1 MSLSLP
7 MMSVLSEFESAFSQP
22 TWRKM
27 QVLIVGTLLARGRRT
42 VTAALRQMGL
52 HEVSNFSLYHHV
64 LNRARWAALELSRRL
79 LLRLVRTFVAVGGE
93 LTFVIDETLER
104 RWGRRITRR
113 GHYRDPLASS
123 KERSV
128 ATSGLRWIVLTLVI
142 TPPWTQRSWA
152 LPVLSVP
159 ASTPE
164 VSRRLG
170 LRHKTVPHR
179 ARQMMLAVRRWLPEV
194 EMTVIGDQT
203 YSVHELGGACARW
216 DVRLVAPL
224 RMDAALYEPAPPR
237 RPGTNG
243 RPRVKGERLPQ
254 LKQGLKDPQTI
265 WHRIRVRWYNGRRR
279 ELDVTSGT
287 AVWYRIGQPVLPIR
301 WVLVR
306 DPKGLL
312 EPRAYFST
320 CPNDRPRAVVQ
331 QFIKRWTIETTF
343 EESRTHLG
351 LETQRQWSDRA
362 IERTTPCLFGL
373 YSVVALLAH
382 ALHPDGRIPMQR
394 TAWYDKPQATFADV
408 LAAIRRHL
416 WGELSYSTSA
426 HAPDFIRIP
435 RSELWRLVQALCY
448 AH

>member
-1 MSLSLP
+1 MSLSQP
-7 MMSVLSEFESAFSQP
+7 IMSVMCEFESAFSQP
-22 TWRKM
+22 TWSKI
-27 QVLIVGTLLARGRRT
+27 QVLLIGTLLARGRRT

-52 HEVSNFSLYHHV
+52 HEASNFSLYHHV
-64 LNRARWAALELSRRL
+64 LNRARWSALELSRRVVL
-79 LLRLVRTFVAVGGE
+79 LLVRTFVAVGGE

-104 RWGRRITRR
+104 RWGRRINKR

-123 KERSV
+123 TQRSV

-142 TPPWTQRSWA
+142 TPPWTPRPWA

-159 ASTPE
+159 APTPE

-170 LRHKTVPHR
+170 RRHKTVPQR
-179 ARQMMLAVRRWLPEV
+179 ARQMMLVVRRWLPGMEL
-194 EMTVIGDQT
+194 TLIGDQS
-203 YSVHELGGACARW
+203 YSVHELGQACARW

-224 RMDAALYEPAPPR
+224 RMDAALYVPAAPR

-254 LKQGLKDPQTI
+254 LAQVLKGAQTP
-265 WHRIRVRWYNGRRR
+265 WQRIRVRWYNGRRR
-279 ELDVTSGT
+279 ELDVTSRT

-306 DPKGLL
+306 DPTRRLA
-312 EPRAYFST
+312 PRAYFST
-320 CPNDRPRAVVQ
+320 CTSDRPRAVVQ
-331 QFIKRWTIETTF
+331 RFIKRWTIETTF

-373 YSVVALLAH
+373 YSVVTLLAH
-382 ALHPDGRIPMQR
+382 ALHPDGKVPVQR
-394 TAWYDKPQATFADV
+394 TAWYAKSYATFADV
-408 LAAIRRHL
+408 LASIRHHI
-416 WGELSYSTSA
+416 WGDFTFSTST
-426 HAPDFIRIP
+426 HDSDLGGIP
-435 RSELWRLVQALCY
+435 RSELTRLAQAVCY

>member
-1 MSLSLP
+1 MSLSEP
-7 MMSVLSEFESAFSQP
+7 IMSVLCEFASAFSQP
-22 TWRKM
+22 TWSKV
-27 QVLIVGTLLARGRRT
+27 QVLILGTLLARGRRT

-52 HEVSNFSLYHHV
+52 SEASNFSLYHQV
-64 LNRARWAALELSRRL
+64 LNRARWSALALSRRL
-79 LLRLVRTFVAVGGE
+79 LVLLVRTFVTVGGP

-104 RWGRRITRR
+104 RWGRRITKR

-123 KERSV
+123 KQRSV

-142 TPPWTQRSWA
+142 TPPWTPRAWA

-159 ASTPE
+159 APTPE
-164 VSRRLG
+164 VSQRLG
-170 LRHKTVPHR
+170 RRHKTVPR
-179 ARQMMLAVRRWLPEV
+179 WARQMILVIRRWLPGV
-194 EMTVIGDQT
+194 EITVIGDQG

-216 DVRLVAPL
+216 GVRLVAPL
-224 RMDAALYEPAPPR
+224 RLDAALYVPAPPR
-237 RPGTNG
+237 MPGING
-243 RPRVKGERLPQ
+243 RPRVKGARLPQ
-254 LKQGLKDPQTI
+254 LAQVLKDAHTTWQ
-265 WHRIRVRWYNGRRR
+265 RVRVRWYNGRRR

-306 DPKGLL
+306 DPNGRL

-320 CPNDRPRAVVQ
+320 CPHDRPRTVVQ
-331 QFIKRWTIETTF
+331 QFINRWTIETTF

-373 YSVVALLAH
+373 YSVVALLAQ
-382 ALHPDGRIPMQR
+382 ALHPDGKLPVPR
-394 TAWYDKPQATFADV
+394 TAWYDKPHATFADA
-408 LAAIRRHL
+408 LAGVRRHL
-416 WGELSYSTSA
+416 WSEDSSSTSP
-426 HAPDFIRIP
+426 HASDLVGIP
-435 RSELWRLVQALCY
+435 RSELSCLVQAVCY

>member
-1 MSLSLP
+1 MSLSEP
-7 MMSVLSEFESAFSQP
+7 IMRVLCEFESAFSQP
-22 TWRKM
+22 TWRKV
-27 QVLIVGTLLARGRRT
+27 QVLILGTLLARGRRT

-52 HEVSNFSLYHHV
+52 RDASNFSLYHHV
-64 LNRARWAALELSRRL
+64 LNRARWSALELSQRL
-79 LLRLVRTFVAVGGE
+79 LVLLVRTFVVAGVE

-104 RWGRRITRR
+104 RWGRRINAR

-123 KERSV
+123 KQRSV

-142 TPPWTQRSWA
+142 TPPWAQRAWA

-159 ASTPE
+159 APTPE

-179 ARQMMLAVRRWLPEV
+179 ARQMLLAVRRWLPGV
-194 EMTVIGDQT
+194 EMTAIGDQT

-216 DVRLVAPL
+216 GVRLVAPL
-224 RMDAALYEPAPPR
+224 RLDAALYVPAPPR
-237 RPGTNG
+237 LPGING

-254 LKQGLKDPQTI
+254 LTQVLKDAKTAWQ
-265 WHRIRVRWYNGRRR
+265 RVRVRWYNGRRR
-279 ELDVTSGT
+279 TLDVTSGT

-306 DPKGLL
+306 DPKGRLD
-312 EPRAYFST
+312 PRAYFST
-320 CPNDRPRAVVQ
+320 CIHDEPRTVVQ

-343 EESRTHLG
+343 EESRAHLG

-362 IERTTPCLFGL
+362 IERTTPCLFGF
-373 YSVVALLAH
+373 YSVVTLLVH
-382 ALHPDGRIPMQR
+382 ALHPDGKVPIHR
-394 TAWYDKPQATFADV
+394 TAWYPKSHATFADG
-408 LAAIRRHL
+408 LAVVRQHIWRD
-416 WGELSYSTSA
+416 LSSSTSA
-426 HAPDFIRIP
+426 DAPDLVGIP
-435 RSELWRLVQALCY
+435 RSDLSRLLQAVCY